1 MSNFYELAVAL
12 LGPLPG
18 EFAFM
23 YPILAFIFALMTAS
37 SIIAVLL
44 IPYALLKR

>member
-1 MSNFYELAVAL
+1 MGNFYELAVML
-12 LGPLPG
+12 LGPLPS

-23 YPILAFIFALMTAS
+23 YSILAFIFSLMIAS

-44 IPYALLKR
+44 IPYALLRR